1 MSRNRLAV
9 VIHQAEVSVLFPQSV
24 FWFAFFS
31 FLISGTESEM
41 SRSTVKEQNWG
52 SLDLNL

>member
-1 MSRNRLAV
+1 MSRNLLA
-9 VIHQAEVSVLFPQSV
+9 IRPRFLFCFLKV
-24 FWFAFFS
+24 YFGLLFFS